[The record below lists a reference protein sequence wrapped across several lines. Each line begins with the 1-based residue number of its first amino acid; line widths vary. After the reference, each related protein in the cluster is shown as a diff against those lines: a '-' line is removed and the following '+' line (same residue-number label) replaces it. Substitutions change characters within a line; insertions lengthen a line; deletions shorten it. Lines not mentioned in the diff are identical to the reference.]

1 MVSKYIPTIIK
12 KMIAMSQNNK
22 CANSPSNKSTMFNGY
37 KCLLWKHNKG
47 YFDNSGYQIDH
58 IIEYCISKNNHIS
71 NLQALC
77 PNCHSVKT
85 NIFIKNKNK

>member
-1 MVSKYIPTIIK
+1 MSKYIPKIIK
-12 KMIAMSQNNK
+12 EMIAFSQNNK
-22 CANSPSNKSTMFNGY
+22 CANSPFNDSDMFNGY

-47 YFDNSGYQIDH
+47 KFDDAGYQIDH
-58 IIEYCISKNNHIS
+58 IVEYCISKNNQKS

-85 NIFIKNKNK
+85 KKFHFSKITK